1 MIKFSF
7 ISQYSTG
14 NSFTANLVNFA
25 ACVLLYS
32 YCVHSYPQTKRDE
45 PSNVV
50 DYEKID
56 NDARV
61 SRALLT
67 EEIQLIH
74 SQSQNIYSTCL
85 K

>member
-1 MIKFSF
+1 M
-7 ISQYSTG
+7 
-14 NSFTANLVNFA
+14 
-25 ACVLLYS
+25 
-32 YCVHSYPQTKRDE
+32 
-45 PSNVV
+45 V

-74 SQSQNIYSTCL
+74 SHSDSMFIQHDYNNIMIVYETTVHSDDSC
-85 K
+85 